1 MRVVELQ
8 LQRLVDTSKVDA
20 TVAEDQSLQETTNA
34 SEKVGR
40 SLVTN
45 WSFTPHLELGTH
57 IALIATGE
65 VLRGAPILRGSQIV
79 GSKHGPCHGW
89 AGFACD
95 IRIVMQIVQVC

>member
-1 MRVVELQ
+1 MWVVELQ

-20 TVAEDQSLQETTNA
+20 TVAEDQSLQEATNA

-45 WSFTPHLELGTH
+45 WGFTPHLELGTH

-65 VLRGAPILRGSQIV
+65 VLCGAPILRGCQIV
-79 GSKHGPCHGW
+79 GSKHGPRHGW
-89 AGFACD
+89 AGFTCD
-95 IRIVMQIVQVC
+95 IGIVMQIVQVR